1 MALNIKD
8 LYRNSAKTMI
18 QGDKH
23 SLGFSVYSILFS
35 WFVLACCVVFFPIR
49 CDLSVD
55 KRFLL
60 PPKNEFLEV
69 KTRRVKEITYRSLN
83 RIGSG
88 K

>member
-1 MALNIKD
+1 
-8 LYRNSAKTMI
+8 MI
-18 QGDKH
+18 QGDKYL
-23 SLGFSVYSILFS
+23 LGFSIYSILFF

-49 CDLSVD
+49 GDLSVA

-69 KTRRVKEITYRSLN
+69 KTREVKEITYRSLN